1 MNEKKYWM
9 HRISHEVNV
18 SYSLLKKG
26 YLTIGFAEFLDE
38 YNIIEEIKTREL
50 PYLDELCLDRWG
62 KKLRSRYGLL
72 RFINFQVNDIV
83 LLPRGKKFGF
93 FQIVETAQ
101 SIKEL
106 PIDNFLGSDGK
117 MVTKQ
122 NDLLYHNEKTVDLG
136 FFIKVIPITEFK
148 LRTSYANSV
157 LHYRMRYP
165 QVNIEITDLTS
176 SVVESL
182 NAMNQ

>member
-1 MNEKKYWM
+1 
-9 HRISHEVNV
+9 
-18 SYSLLKKG
+18 
-26 YLTIGFAEFLDE
+26 
-38 YNIIEEIKTREL
+38 
-50 PYLDELCLDRWG
+50 
-62 KKLRSRYGLL
+62 
-72 RFINFQVNDIV
+72 
-83 LLPRGKKFGF
+83 
-93 FQIVETAQ
+93 
-101 SIKEL
+101 
-106 PIDNFLGSDGK
+106 